1 MLNLSFTLQGDHEDD
16 VLKIQARGVVAAL
29 YAIYG
34 ASVLPTPATK
44 AAPTIGPDLRS
55 NIEIRKHE
63 IAAQPPV
70 DNDHVEDGAE
80 QFPDPAA
87 AFGGTTEPDPAAA
100 FGGNAPTTATTLPT
114 GERDSAGVPWDER
127 IHASTKT
134 KTANGQWTRRRN
146 TPDDTYNAVMAE
158 LKAANTART
167 LGAATGLVPPP
178 PSSVPAPPT
187 ASPAPSPAPVV
198 PPASLTGQEGGS
210 TTFAQ
215 IMKKVTGYQA
225 AGKIDPAGIA
235 NLLSSIGATPP
246 SIVALNTNKD
256 LIPAFEALL
265 DDHVAMQG

>member
-34 ASVLPTPATK
+34 DSVLPASPRYTAKGVNVMVQATADK
-44 AAPTIGPDLRS
+44 PMWAD
-55 NIEIRKHE
+55 K
-63 IAAQPPV
+63 QPPV

-114 GERDSAGVPWDER
+114 GERDSAGIPWDER

-246 SIVALNTNKD
+246 SIVALNANKD

>member
-1 MLNLSFTLQGDHEDD
+1 MLNLSITIQGDPTDKLLE
-16 VLKIQARGVVAAL
+16 LQARGIVSAL
-29 YAIYG
+29 YSIYG
-34 ASVLPTPATK
+34 ASVLPGVGTK
-44 AAPTIGPDLRS
+44 APPTIGPDLRS

-63 IAAQPPV
+63 LATQPPA
-70 DNDHVEDGAE
+70 DNAHVEDGAE

-114 GERDSAGVPWDER
+114 GERDAAGIPWDER

-146 TPDDTYNAVMAE
+146 TPDDTYAAVMAE
-158 LKAANTART
+158 LKAANTTRT
-167 LGAATGLVPPP
+167 MEAAAGIIPPP
-178 PSSVPAPPT
+178 PSIVPAPPT
-187 ASPAPSPAPVV
+187 ASPAPSPAPAA
-198 PPASLTGQEGGS
+198 PAASSTAPAGS
-210 TTFAQ
+210 TSFPE

-235 NLLSSIGATPP
+235 NLLASIGANPP